1 MFNFFKCKVRYQKML
16 ETGME
21 KTVTEEYLVD
31 SLSWS
36 EAEKKITEE
45 MEAFISGEFSI
56 SDISRFKVSE
66 TFLSDKGDR
75 YFKAKLHFI
84 TLDEKSGSEKKQ
96 SVYALVQADEIGEAK
111 EIIERE
117 MNKTMIDYEIPE
129 IKETKI
135 LDVFTYQG
143 DGY

>member
-1 MFNFFKCKVRYQKML
+1 MFTFFKCKVRYQKML

-84 TLDEKSGSEKKQ
+84 TLDE
-96 SVYALVQADEIGEAK
+96 
-111 EIIERE
+111 
-117 MNKTMIDYEIPE
+117 NYE
-129 IKETKI
+129 
-135 LDVFTYQG
+135 
-143 DGY
+143 